1 METPTEA
8 VDVSPRRR
16 WHVSTGRLTER
27 QSETIER
34 WRERLLE
41 QRPLPGQ
48 TRVDV
53 AGAVMYGLD
62 NRPRASHS
70 DAIAAAVDELLRR
83 PPSGSQVA
91 RYAIS
96 MRKLLDPHSQPVSFY
111 LVDERIDVY
120 RGVLER
126 AEEWSA
132 RIHAEARQAAEDAH
146 READNDAAREAAGMV
161 SEGRLLREGL
171 ALRDYRLAA
180 GTVARMAID
189 AWAERDV
196 DEVAV
201 AAGRYAE
208 HAHDQRHR
216 ARRDIRQP
224 RRSR

>member
-1 METPTEA
+1 MN
-8 VDVSPRRR
+8 
-16 WHVSTGRLTER
+16 
-27 QSETIER
+27 
-34 WRERLLE
+34 
-41 QRPLPGQ
+41 
-48 TRVDV
+48 V

-70 DAIAAAVDELLRR
+70 DAIAASVDELLRR
-83 PPSGSQVA
+83 PPAAPQVA

-120 RGVLER
+120 RGVLAR

-132 RIHAEARQAAEDAH
+132 KIHAEAQLAAEDAH
-146 READNDAAREAAGMV
+146 RAAENDVAREAAGRV
-161 SEGRLLREGL
+161 YEGRVLREGL

-196 DEVAV
+196 DEVAI

-208 HAHDQRHR
+208 DAHEQRHR
-216 ARRDIRQP
+216 ARRDV
-224 RRSR
+224 RRAKRR

>member
-1 METPTEA
+1 METPSEA
-8 VDVSPRRR
+8 DGEGGRRR

-27 QSETIER
+27 QTETIER

-48 TRVDV
+48 TKVNL

-70 DAIAAAVDELLRR
+70 DAIAGAIDELLRR
-83 PPSGSQVA
+83 PPAAPRVA

-111 LVDERIDVY
+111 LVGERIDVY

-132 RIHAEARQAAEDAH
+132 KIHAEAQQASKDAYAEATTDAE
-146 READNDAAREAAGMV
+146 RNAAGRV
-161 SEGRLLREGL
+161 YEGRVLREGL
-171 ALRDYRLAA
+171 APTNYRLAA

-189 AWAERDV
+189 AWADRDV
-196 DEVAV
+196 DQVAI

-208 HAHDQRHR
+208 DAHEQRHR
-216 ARRDIRQP
+216 ARRDIR
-224 RRSR
+224 RKR

>member
-8 VDVSPRRR
+8 DGGGGRRR
-16 WHVSTGRLTER
+16 WHVSTGRLTE
-27 QSETIER
+27 QQTETVER

-48 TRVDV
+48 TKVNL

-83 PPSGSQVA
+83 PPAAPRVA

-96 MRKLLDPHSQPVSFY
+96 MRKLLDPHSHPVSFY
-111 LVDERIDVY
+111 LVDDRIDVY
-120 RGVLER
+120 RRVLER

-132 RIHAEARQAAEDAH
+132 KIHAEAKEAA
-146 READNDAAREAAGMV
+146 DAASPEAAGLV
-161 SEGRLLREGL
+161 YAGRVLREGL

-189 AWAERDV
+189 AWADRDV
-196 DEVAV
+196 DQVAI

-208 HAHDQRHR
+208 DAHEQRHR
-216 ARRDIRQP
+216 ARRDIR
-224 RRSR
+224 RRR